1 MIPSD
6 REIVPSESV
15 GRARALFLFSFLSIY
30 LVVFLNVKSGARRTG
45 GGQQYQKMM
54 KGGVSLPI
62 QNGRGAN
69 KGAVRVP
76 L

>member
-1 MIPSD
+1 VIPSD

-45 GGQQYQKMM
+45 GPAPEDDEGR
-54 KGGVSLPI
+54 SLPI